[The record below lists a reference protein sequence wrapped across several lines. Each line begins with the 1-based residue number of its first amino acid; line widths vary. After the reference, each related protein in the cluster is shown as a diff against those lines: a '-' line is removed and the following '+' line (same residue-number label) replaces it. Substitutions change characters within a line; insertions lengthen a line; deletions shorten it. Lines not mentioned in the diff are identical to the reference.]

1 MAVGT
6 GQNGRSAKMAG
17 PQQQV
22 FCWCPLCRLRV
33 RSRGVAGQRRH
44 EVLATAA
51 LLALVP
57 ISGAAQEVVE
67 IDDQISCPACVI
79 EVGSPVTLAPP
90 LDHVY
95 FTSLPPPLVARD
107 RDGNFI
113 ATRIS
118 GDALVAVFGADGRY
132 NSSYGRY
139 GEGPDEFAS
148 LPTAIA
154 VGEDDVLYVIDL
166 QHLHTLAPQAARRL
180 GQKVRLPVL
189 TNAAVVLRSGI
200 AVQAPL
206 RTEAGITTVQILQPD
221 GTTQASVGVAETRT
235 SDGRSHPEAIWNN
248 TNLRRVL
255 GRSNDDGDVW
265 IASFDRYQVIRYGP
279 DGEEKT
285 RIERISEWFRPHAS
299 TPGAPFHAPADP
311 RLGGI
316 HQDADGLLWIA
327 ISRAASPFSPV
338 VDERRPGV
346 EGPPI
351 DPFQDMNQVLHATV
365 EVLDPATGELVA
377 RRDFDEFV
385 WFASTPGDEVFIY
398 SLHPDADGNIAC
410 VIRPLKLHR
419 P

>member
-1 MAVGT
+1 MAGGT
-6 GQNGRSAKMAG
+6 CQNGSEDLPKWQWGPVRMAG
-17 PQQQV
+17 LPKWQDLSNKCSAGV
-22 FCWCPLCRLRV
+22 LSAGCGYGHEEW
-33 RSRGVAGQRRH
+33 RGRGRH

-221 GTTQASVGVAETRT
+221 GTTQASVGVAETE
-235 SDGRSHPEAIWNN
+235 D
-248 TNLRRVL
+248 
-255 GRSNDDGDVW
+255 
-265 IASFDRYQVIRYGP
+265 
-279 DGEEKT
+279 K
-285 RIERISEWFRPHAS
+285 
-299 TPGAPFHAPADP
+299 
-311 RLGGI
+311 
-316 HQDADGLLWIA
+316 
-327 ISRAASPFSPV
+327 
-338 VDERRPGV
+338 
-346 EGPPI
+346 
-351 DPFQDMNQVLHATV
+351 
-365 EVLDPATGELVA
+365 
-377 RRDFDEFV
+377 
-385 WFASTPGDEVFIY
+385 
-398 SLHPDADGNIAC
+398 
-410 VIRPLKLHR
+410 
-419 P
+419 